1 MQGVVQILFLLTIFP
16 ISFQVLT
23 AFPSAVKGILIQG
36 AASMWTFQIPA
47 YFSIWQNLCRIS

>member
-1 MQGVVQILFLLTIFP
+1 MQGVVQILFLLTIIP